1 MPNQPKN
8 QADSQ
13 KKIIVSNDQG
23 KFSID
28 FRWIH
33 TIIIGSG
40 ASGLNAAVQLYRNG
54 VKDVLILTEGFDKG
68 TSINTGSDKQT
79 YYKLS
84 ICGSENDSPRIMAE
98 SYYKSGSMHGD
109 IALVESSL
117 SVRAFMNLVNLGV
130 PFPRDPYGQFAGYKT
145 DHDPRQRATSIGPYT
160 SREMCLRLIDEV
172 RHLGIEVL
180 EDREV
185 IHLVLDG
192 EGEKRRI
199 VGLIA
204 LGENDSYEAFAAE
217 NIIFAV
223 GGPGG
228 LYKTSV
234 YPKVHNG
241 AIGLALMAGVEAC
254 NLPES
259 QYGLASIK
267 FRWNVSGTYMQV
279 VPRFISRAA
288 DGLSD
293 EREFL
298 SHYFDDPS
306 EMYGNIFLKGYQWPF
321 NAAKV
326 IGGSSII
333 DILVYI
339 ENVERGRHVY
349 LDFRK
354 NPKGF
359 SLETLP
365 EEARSYLT
373 KSGATQRTPF
383 ERLMAMNPQA
393 VSLYEEHGIELSK
406 EPLEIAVCAQ
416 HNNGGLSANHW
427 WESTNTKHF
436 FPIGEVNGSH
446 GVNRPGGSALN
457 SGQVGGFRA
466 AEYIANQ
473 YANWSIDK
481 EDAVEQIKIAC
492 EKVIQWE
499 AKGREAAGL
508 SCNKVLDEIRN
519 RMSYAG
525 AHIRSRETLQEE
537 LPKAEEIVR
546 KLQTQGCF
554 SEKGKSVRA
563 RFCLRQLA
571 FSHLVYLSAIQFMIE
586 NNAGSRG
593 SSVVLNAGGK
603 KILNMLDEKWQIQP
617 EDTAFRKK
625 MLYTRANVTGEVT
638 HSWQAVRPIPDSDI
652 WFETAWAAFRNGI
665 IYQSNARSII
675 DKKSNDKKS

>member
-1 MPNQPKN
+1 MPNQSKK
-8 QADSQ
+8 QAVSQ
-13 KKIIVSNDQG
+13 KKIIIANDQG

-40 ASGLNAAVQLYRNG
+40 ASGLNAAIQLYRNG
-54 VKDVLILTEGFDKG
+54 IKDILILTEGLDKG

-84 ICGSENDSPRIMAE
+84 ICGSEDDSPRVMAE

-117 SVRAFMNLVNLGV
+117 SIRAFMNLVNLGV

-160 SREMCLRLIDEV
+160 SREMCLRSIDEV
-172 RHLGIEVL
+172 KRLGIEVL

-185 IHLVLDG
+185 IQLVLDG
-192 EGEKRRI
+192 EGEERRI

-204 LGENDSYEAFAAE
+204 LGENDAYEAFAAE

-234 YPKVHNG
+234 YPEVHNG
-241 AIGLALMAGVEAC
+241 SIGLALMAGVEAC

-259 QYGLASIK
+259 QYGLASTK

-279 VPRFISRAA
+279 VPRFISRAT
-288 DGLSD
+288 DGLSE

-298 SHYFDDPS
+298 SEYFDDPS
-306 EMYGNIFLKGYQWPF
+306 KMYGNIFLKGYQWPF

-326 IGGSSII
+326 VGGSSII

-359 SLETLP
+359 TFENLP

-373 KSGATQRTPF
+373 KSGAIQGTPF
-383 ERLMAMNPQA
+383 DRLMTMNPQA
-393 VSLYEEHGIELSK
+393 VSLYEEHGIELAK

-466 AEYIANQ
+466 AEYIGNQ

-481 EDAVEQIKIAC
+481 DGAVEQIKMAC

-499 AKGREAAGL
+499 ARGREDGL
-508 SCNKVLDEIRN
+508 DCKEVLDEIKN

-537 LPKAEEIVR
+537 LPRAEEVVR
-546 KLQTQGCF
+546 KLQMQGCLL
-554 SEKGKSVRA
+554 EKGESVRA
-563 RFCLRQLA
+563 RFCVRQLTFA
-571 FSHLVYLSAIQFMIE
+571 HLIYLSAIQFMIK
-586 NNAGSRG
+586 NNVGSRG
-593 SSVVLNAGGK
+593 SSIVLSAEGQ
-603 KILNMLDEKWQIQP
+603 KILDGLDAKWKIQP
-617 EDTAFRKK
+617 EDAKFRKK
-625 MLYTRANVTGEVT
+625 MLYTRAYTLGKVA
-638 HSWQAVRPIPDSDI
+638 HSWQEVRPIPDSDT
-652 WFETAWAAFRNGI
+652 WFETAWAAFRNGD
-665 IYQSNARSII
+665 IYQ
-675 DKKSNDKKS
+675 